1 LPVILSH
8 PAKKFFKRLANL
20 LMSDLLAPYIPGKG
34 VIRLF
39 GRNQNPQTSTAAAN
53 NRATAASVCTGNGEL
68 SDMRHLKLFS
78 LLSVPSLALL
88 VSGCGGSNGGGHT
101 TQTITFDNPGTQTV
115 GAPLTLSATA
125 NSGLTVSFTSATASD
140 CTVSGA
146 SVTFGAAGT
155 CTIDASVAGNSTYA
169 AASQVAQSFTVNPAI
184 GPTTTVYIAGYAVTS
199 ISAGNADD
207 TLAEEWQLASGSPT
221 ATATTLSMPSGMTS
235 SQANAI
241 AVSGSDVYVGGI
253 ASNSTSQTA
262 VYWLNNGAATTLP
275 SVMAS
280 SQANAIA
287 VSGSNVYVAGYGEN
301 SAGNGGTAVLW
312 VNGTA
317 TTLSPP
323 SGMAYSDAKAIAVS
337 GSNVYV
343 AGFAWNNNSDESAVL
358 WVNGAATLLPMPS
371 GLTGEY
377 YAYGITVSGG
387 KVYVSGHADS
397 SANLDTAISWVN
409 NGAATTL
416 PIPPN
421 DTAGNYDAVGITVS
435 GSDVYVAGSGTNGA
449 TGDTNA
455 AYWINGTPT
464 TLPMPSDINI
474 NATSYAVGIAVSGS
488 DVYAVGTLL
497 DSMAGVDET
506 AAYWVNGGEATL
518 LPMPSGTSESYAS
531 AIAVAT
537 Q

>member
-1 LPVILSH
+1 
-8 PAKKFFKRLANL
+8 
-20 LMSDLLAPYIPGKG
+20 
-34 VIRLF
+34 
-39 GRNQNPQTSTAAAN
+39 
-53 NRATAASVCTGNGEL
+53 
-68 SDMRHLKLFS
+68 MRHLKLFS
-78 LLSVPSLALL
+78 LLSVSSLALFAAGCS
-88 VSGCGGSNGGGHT
+88 SGNSVGHT
-101 TQTITFDNPGTQTV
+101 AQTIAFDNPGTQTV
-115 GAPLTLSATA
+115 GAPLTVSATA
-125 NSGLTVSFTSATASD
+125 NSGLTVSFTSATPSN
-140 CTVSGA
+140 CTVSGTT
-146 SVTFGAAGT
+146 VTFGAAGT

-169 AASQVAQSFTVNPAI
+169 TASQVAQGFTVNPAI
-184 GPTTTVYIAGYAVTS
+184 GPTTTIYIAGYAVTS
-199 ISAGNADD
+199 TSAGNADD
-207 TLAEEWQLASGSPT
+207 TLAEVWQLASGSPT
-221 ATATTLSMPSGMTS
+221 ATATALSMPSGMTS

-241 AVSGSDVYVGGI
+241 AVSGSDVYVAGY
-253 ASNSTSQTA
+253 ASNSTSRTA
-262 VYWLNNGAATTLP
+262 AYWLNNGAAATLP
-275 SVMAS
+275 SGT
-280 SQANAIA
+280 QANAIA
-287 VSGSNVYVAGYGEN
+287 VSGSNVYVAGYEEN
-301 SAGNGGTAVLW
+301 SAGNGGNAVLW

-323 SGMAYSDAKAIAVS
+323 SGMAYSYAAAIAVS

-377 YAYGITVSGG
+377 YAYGIAVSGG
-387 KVYVSGHADS
+387 EVYVSGHADS
-397 SANLDTAISWVN
+397 SANLDSAISWVN

-421 DTAGNYDAVGITVS
+421 DAVGNYDAVGITVS

-464 TLPMPSDINI
+464 TLPMPSN
-474 NATSYAVGIAVSGS
+474 TTYAPGGNSSAGGIAVSGS
-488 DVYAVGTLL
+488 DVYSVG
-497 DSMAGVDET
+497 SVGISN

-518 LPMPSGTSESYAS
+518 LPMPSGTAESYAT